1 MSGREEEPWWAGLND
16 CWSQEK
22 TIFLTSGEGLDP
34 MDSEHWLGDLVFHRF
49 FASDDYNP
57 RNVKVVLVE
66 ANKWNKWQRW
76 LEKHKTKD
84 TMTPVYVHPVEQVL
98 ISRKSFRIVE
108 WVDEYRPFDFFVDP
122 II

>member
-1 MSGREEEPWWAGLND
+1 MSNREEPWWAGLND
-16 CWSQEK
+16 CWSQDR
-22 TIFLTSGEGLDP
+22 TVFLTSGEGLDP
-34 MDSEHWLGDLVFHRF
+34 MDNEHWLGDLVFHRF
-49 FASDDYNP
+49 FSSDDYDP

-76 LEKHKTKD
+76 LEKHKTKN

-98 ISRKSFRIVE
+98 ISRKSFRIIK

>member
-1 MSGREEEPWWAGLND
+1 
-16 CWSQEK
+16 
-22 TIFLTSGEGLDP
+22 
-34 MDSEHWLGDLVFHRF
+34 MDNEHWLGDLVFHRF
-49 FASDDYNP
+49 FSSDDYDP

-76 LEKHKTKD
+76 LEKHKTKN

-98 ISRKSFRIVE
+98 ISRKSFRIIK